1 MKNILIT
8 PEGIKTNLKNVK
20 PLEAICEYIW
30 NGFDAGASQI
40 KVYLHTNEL
49 GLINMVSVIDNGTG
63 IVYHELPYKFQPF
76 NESKKAG
83 QSSRSNHSLPHGRKG
98 IGRLTFF
105 SFAQMARWDTV
116 YEKGGKK
123 YQYYIDMNKAS
134 LNEYDDN
141 GGKEPVETSASVGT
155 KVTFTQLITL
165 SKDEIIDEIHQI
177 IYQNTYSI
185 LNNFNP
191 SHSTLNEYIAHEL
204 LPRLY
209 QHRDWLRILHSS
221 NIDYNWQL
229 FISKQYLPIIYP
241 HLDEISSQL
250 KISKDFLALFIIK
263 YYEAIISSWLLQDL
277 PMPPEVFGK
286 YFLQLVDIPI
296 TDYFDF

>member
-98 IGRLTFF
+98 LGRLTFF

-116 YEKGGKK
+116 YKKDGKK
-123 YQYYIDMNKAS
+123 YQYYIDMNKDS

-165 SKDEIIDEIHQI
+165 SKDEIIDEIKNEFFWFI
-177 IYQNTYSI
+177 E
-185 LNNFNP
+185 
-191 SHSTLNEYIAHEL
+191 LNEK
-204 LPRLY
+204 
-209 QHRDWLRILHSS
+209 S
-221 NIDYNWQL
+221 N
-229 FISKQYLPIIYP
+229 
-241 HLDEISSQL
+241 
-250 KISKDFLALFIIK
+250 
-263 YYEAIISSWLLQDL
+263 
-277 PMPPEVFGK
+277 PPAMLGRME
-286 YFLQLVDIPI
+286 
-296 TDYFDF
+296 